1 MVKEGRSTGRST
13 SVLEGPLAL
22 EVFLLGED
30 PLAVLFDLRFEEVSS
45 FGGGISPGAF
55 RSAPTSSGSASEA
68 GSGEEASVS
77 LPGFSRP
84 EDSLFGGLLLGN
96 SLPKDSASED
106 SVSEG
111 EPVGVEELWLS
122 YMSVES
128 FSRLTEE
135 RDLSMALG
143 EVSLWE
149 EDMSRRESVERKSAI
164 AGRG

>member
-1 MVKEGRSTGRST
+1 
-13 SVLEGPLAL
+13 
-22 EVFLLGED
+22 
-30 PLAVLFDLRFEEVSS
+30 
-45 FGGGISPGAF
+45 
-55 RSAPTSSGSASEA
+55 
-68 GSGEEASVS
+68 
-77 LPGFSRP
+77 LP
-84 EDSLFGGLLLGN
+84 E
-96 SLPKDSASED
+96 DSASED

-111 EPVGVEELWLS
+111 EPVGAEELWLS

-149 EDMSRRESVERKSAI
+149 EDMSRRESVERKWAI